1 LISPFSY
8 VRLIEMLG
16 GNPDSISVISDS
28 ELRRLIRNRPKESN
42 LGALVTAEVYFRAW
56 LYDGASREEMRAEL
70 AGCQDPV
77 IDRLFDDLLK
87 AIRAQPSWDGEV
99 HEVMPVQGCTRLIL
113 ERLIA
118 RIRAFMRADGVIP
131 VVTGEKAEAIPIA
144 FNFRVNES
152 TDTAIR
158 DVTGIPIPLWDEAFE
173 MAGDLC
179 AQHIGIQLQCSLRGT
194 GRQLDGESFELP
206 VMLALARKRG
216 ALPDYPV
223 LCLMATGAIRGD
235 AVAAVAGID
244 AKTALAKRM
253 GVKLFV
259 TPGVASNDFVMGV
272 PAGATIKG
280 LLGSLKNWLE
290 RADLGRLDTR
300 TASVRLNCLGD
311 EIHMGVV
318 SVSDATTR
326 LNRYEKILEQDTM
339 SRTAAEGM
347 IRINVLKGALANHA
361 GDPKAGIQATQ
372 VAASLAIRH
381 RMPLLYVNAMAN
393 RIVSLTDIGQLASA
407 ESEGRRLLDWVHHD
421 FSGPAAEQLQ
431 AEMVACGVVG
441 GQPLML
447 MALQGSESGPESL
460 RLLSRAFEIAKEL
473 NFQADICRD
482 AVQIALWHALLDPV
496 HTDAAVEKT
505 RSVLDGHP
513 GEWSTA
519 CDAYLQRA
527 RFLGAYRSVLCF
539 NTKVEG
545 FSAWPLPEAKFS
557 SLNWVRAMA
566 QKYRGALYARQ
577 GMIVAAE
584 EDFESAWSILDRES
598 APLLRF
604 IGGTV
609 ALSAGEVLLVENQSL
624 ATAYLQHAK
633 GIFLI
638 QSDHIEGSLRGSPWL
653 RRTEGLLN
661 GSLMRDLPD
670 PQKVFPF

>member
-1 LISPFSY
+1 
-8 VRLIEMLG
+8 
-16 GNPDSISVISDS
+16 
-28 ELRRLIRNRPKESN
+28 LIRNRPQESN

-77 IDRLFDDLLK
+77 IDRLFDGLLK

-99 HEVMPVQGCTRLIL
+99 HEVMPVQGRTRLIL

-152 TDTAIR
+152 SDTTIR

-173 MAGDLC
+173 LAGDFC
-179 AQHIGIQLQCSLRGT
+179 AQHIGIQLQCSLRGI

-223 LCLMATGAIRGD
+223 LSLMATGAIRGD
-235 AVAAVAGID
+235 AVVAVAGID
-244 AKTALAKRM
+244 AKTALARRM

-280 LLGSLKNWLE
+280 LLGSLENWLE

-318 SVSDATTR
+318 SVSDAATR
-326 LNRYEKILEQDTM
+326 LNRYEKILEQDTT

-347 IRINVLKGALANHA
+347 IRVNVLKGALANHA

-393 RIVSLTDIGQLASA
+393 RIVSLTDIGQLAAA

-441 GQPLML
+441 GQPLMQ

-496 HTDAAVEKT
+496 HTDVAVEKAH
-505 RSVLDGHP
+505 SVLDGHP

-519 CDAYLQRA
+519 SHAYLQRA
-527 RFLGAYRSVLCF
+527 RFLGAYRSALCF
-539 NTKVEG
+539 NTKVED
-545 FSAWPLPEAKFS
+545 FSAWPLPEAKFT
-557 SLNWVRAMA
+557 SLNWVRATA
-566 QKYRGALYARQ
+566 LKYGPYMQGRG
-577 GMIVAAE
+577 
-584 EDFESAWSILDRES
+584 
-598 APLLRF
+598 
-604 IGGTV
+604 
-609 ALSAGEVLLVENQSL
+609 
-624 ATAYLQHAK
+624 
-633 GIFLI
+633 
-638 QSDHIEGSLRGSPWL
+638 
-653 RRTEGLLN
+653 
-661 GSLMRDLPD
+661 
-670 PQKVFPF
+670 